1 MVILLL
7 QLGQEQEHGSALESG
22 LMPARLRTSVHWTL
36 PLNKN
41 IGVFVMIID
50 QVSDK
55 SGVKLH
61 GFTKLYNVPEFVK
74 SASSGDITGNGTDLP
89 SSVYGD
95 PRTLKF
101 PCHTPS
107 STYVSLAYFL
117 DQEESFGKIASSIKE
132 RILKA
137 GDYFGIRPSLD
148 GLITKHASMQKHS
161 EDNLPDD
168 DFAIVVKFETGRKT
182 RSYPIRNEQEVKAA
196 AEWMG
201 KYANDLNFKDRKTIA
216 GKILV
221 KAAEYGVSLA
231 NESEITKFAA
241 DGLVSKVK
249 VANMLFDRAKAL
261 KVLKKDPEIQE
272 MLAKTAQHVL
282 NNSAPDIMDKAASII
297 SSVDEQYKFKS
308 LGSVN
313 DLYTLSVKT
322 ASKLASAHIQLTNGS
337 VYKKAELESI
347 KLDEIKDLFG
357 NEFADRVSS
366 GGLFVDSEKLA
377 EELATLPRGDAG
389 LFDKLVDGLGIKTAY
404 KQASSN
410 VIKVED
416 FV

>member
-1 MVILLL
+1 
-7 QLGQEQEHGSALESG
+7 
-22 LMPARLRTSVHWTL
+22 
-36 PLNKN
+36 
-41 IGVFVMIID
+41 
-50 QVSDK
+50 
-55 SGVKLH
+55 
-61 GFTKLYNVPEFVK
+61 
-74 SASSGDITGNGTDLP
+74 
-89 SSVYGD
+89 
-95 PRTLKF
+95 
-101 PCHTPS
+101 
-107 STYVSLAYFL
+107 LAYFL

-148 GLITKHASMQKHS
+148 ELVTKHASMQKHS
-161 EDNLPDD
+161 EDSLSDD

-282 NNSAPDIMDKAASII
+282 NNNAPDIMDKAASII